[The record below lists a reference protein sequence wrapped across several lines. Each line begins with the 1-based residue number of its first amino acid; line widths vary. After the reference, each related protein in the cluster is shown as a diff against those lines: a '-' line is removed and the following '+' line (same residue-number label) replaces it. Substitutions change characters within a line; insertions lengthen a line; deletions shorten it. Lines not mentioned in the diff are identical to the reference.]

1 MKYKLNKLQNVDYL
15 LNFDLILNK
24 QIQKKEEATNQTGI
38 NMNLQNSIIRTRN
51 K

>member
-15 LNFDLILNK
+15 LNFDLMLNK
-24 QIQKKEEATNQTGI
+24 HNQKKATNQTGI
-38 NMNLQNSIIRTRN
+38 NMNLQNSSIRTGN